1 MFKIAVH
8 VDYKASNMV
17 TARIT
22 RLLIK
27 LVPSIVTYVK
37 LGKAKV

>member
-8 VDYKASNMV
+8 VDKSNMV

-27 LVPSIVTYVK
+27 LVPSIVTYTK
-37 LGKAKV
+37 LGKTKV